1 MDTSS
6 RTCFCD
12 WFLPG
17 GPSPL
22 CLHPCFYSVQEV
34 PSQGDA
40 NPCRVG
46 LSQHQNLH
54 PGCSPSHDECRR
66 HHPYLAVGPR
76 CLFPGGSKKVYDFWF
91 TPSGHTAF
99 CLYNFQAM
107 GTLGRTI
114 LPPAQD
120 GSSPKGNSSD
130 TCLHQNFFSRCT
142 STRTSY
148 TTTSMELSLST
159 LTSTVR
165 RKKQKDHNLSVHL
178 QSFRQRNARGVL
190 LPFAWAW
197 PWNWFRPHPSFSQ
210 QTGTVSV
217 VFWGI
222 WPVLHSLIALTI
234 GSIGLRIS
242 EFTQNSDFFSFFKRR
257 KWMKLFGIWSRNEIL
272 RILWSRNLPLIKIQ
286 GFLKMKSHDFWEHMI
301 MIMIASVA

>member
-54 PGCSPSHDECRR
+54 LGCSPSHDECRR

-99 CLYNFQAM
+99 CLYNFQPM
-107 GTLGRTI
+107 GTLGGTI

-120 GSSPKGNSSD
+120 GSSPKSNSSD
-130 TCLHQNFFSRCT
+130 TCLHQNFFQG
-142 STRTSY
+142 
-148 TTTSMELSLST
+148 
-159 LTSTVR
+159 VR
-165 RKKQKDHNLSVHL
+165 
-178 QSFRQRNARGVL
+178 ARAQATP
-190 LPFAWAW
+190 LP
-197 PWNWFRPHPSFSQ
+197 PWNSLFRRSHLRWVGKNKKTTISAFICNHSGNGMPEEFFFLLLELGLGIGFGLTPASLNRLVQCQWYFEESDQ
-210 QTGTVSV
+210 FYTVWLLS
-217 VFWGI
+217 
-222 WPVLHSLIALTI
+222 P
-234 GSIGLRIS
+234 
-242 EFTQNSDFFSFFKRR
+242 
-257 KWMKLFGIWSRNEIL
+257 
-272 RILWSRNLPLIKIQ
+272 
-286 GFLKMKSHDFWEHMI
+286 
-301 MIMIASVA
+301 